1 MTDRSIDIGGVAH
14 IEVPGAGDIAVRK
27 IGLDDL
33 QAALR
38 AGLAD
43 YRAMP
48 SHLVMLTLVYP
59 ILGLIAARWSMGND
73 LLPIIFPLIS
83 GFALVGPIAAVGL
96 YEISRRREAGLETHW
111 SDVFKVVR
119 SPGAVTIV
127 VLSAVLLVLFVG
139 WLAAAAA
146 IYRSQFGAHV
156 PVSPLVLL
164 REIVTTGP
172 GHTVLLLGNA
182 VGLGFAVVTLAVSAI
197 SFPIALDRGVGP
209 VVALVTSVRA
219 MLANPGTMLVWGFI
233 VAAGLV
239 LGAIPLFVGLAVAMP
254 VLGHATWHL
263 YRRFVV

>member
-1 MTDRSIDIGGVAH
+1 MTNRSIDAGSVARLDL
-14 IEVPGAGDIAVRK
+14 GAVGDIAIRK

-33 QAALR
+33 RAALR
-38 AGLAD
+38 AGLANF
-43 YRAMP
+43 RAMP

-59 ILGLIAARWSMGND
+59 VLRLIAARWSMGND

-119 SPGAVTIV
+119 SPGALTIV

-139 WLAAAAA
+139 WLAAAVA
-146 IYRSQFGAHV
+146 IYRAEFGAYA

-172 GHTVLLLGNA
+172 GQAVLLLGNA
-182 VGLGFAVVTLAVSAI
+182 VGLAS
-197 SFPIALDRGVGP
+197 R
-209 VVALVTSVRA
+209 
-219 MLANPGTMLVWGFI
+219 W
-233 VAAGLV
+233 
-239 LGAIPLFVGLAVAMP
+239 
-254 VLGHATWHL
+254 
-263 YRRFVV
+263 